1 MEVSGEY
8 TFDAP
13 QEEVWAAL
21 RDPDVLGSVMPGGQG
36 FEEVGENEY
45 EGAMNVRV
53 GPVQG
58 NFRGKIRLSDIQ
70 EPTSYHITVDGRGA
84 PGFVKGE
91 GSLELEGRG
100 DQTHMTYAGEAQVG
114 GRIASLGQRLLD
126 TSARS
131 LIRQSLE
138 SLNAYLVAQEVEE
151 EVEEVEEVAAEARA
165 GAEAGAVQTP
175 AEETPET
182 KTAPKKKAPAAYTP
196 PSQTEMAINVAKD
209 VVAEYVPAESG
220 PALVA
225 VTFFV
230 LGFLAG
236 LLVNRR

>member
-58 NFRGKIRLSDIQ
+58 NFKGKIRLSDIN
-70 EPTSYHITVDGRGA
+70 EPTSYRINVDGRGA
-84 PGFVKGE
+84 PGFVKAE
-91 GSLELEGRG
+91 GGLELEGRG
-100 DQTHMTYAGEAQVG
+100 DKTHMTYQGEAQIG

-131 LIRQSLE
+131 IIRQSLE
-138 SLNAYLVAQEVEE
+138 SLNAYLVADQAEE
-151 EVEEVEEVAAEARA
+151 EVEEVETAGEAAAE
-165 GAEAGAVQTP
+165 GAAADAVQTP
-175 AEETPET
+175 AEEAPEA
-182 KTAPKKKAPAAYTP
+182 KAAPKKKAAPAYTP
-196 PSQTEMAINVAKD
+196 PSQTEMALNVARD

-220 PALVA
+220 PTLIA